1 MKGRP
6 VPAATHAMHE
16 QFMDQ
21 VLVHCEEALAR
32 GDCPVAAI
40 IVRDGDVV
48 GVGSNRVA
56 TAGDATA
63 HAETEAI
70 RNACARLRAGKLRGC
85 TLYSAMEPCP
95 MCCWAIKEA
104 GIERVVLGARHAA
117 MRRTDYGDY
126 SVEKLLAMTR
136 TGLDLVT
143 HVREA
148 ECEAVRRRWKHW
160 VEPSSGGI
168 DRGRRT

>member
-1 MKGRP
+1 M
-6 VPAATHAMHE
+6 PADSLTTHE

-21 VLVHCEEALAR
+21 VLVHCEQALAR

-40 IVRDGDVV
+40 IVRDGKVV

-56 TAGDATA
+56 TGGDATA

-70 RNACARLRAGKLRGC
+70 RDACAKLRASRLGGC

-104 GIERVVLGARHAA
+104 GIERLVLGARHAG

-136 TGLDLVT
+136 VELDLVT
-143 HVREA
+143 RVREA
-148 ECEAVRRRWKHW
+148 ECEAMRRRWKHW
-160 VEPSSGGI
+160 VEPPAGGI
-168 DRGRRT
+168 GQRGER